1 VLFAAPPVPLAA
13 PLPLAA
19 LPAMLSGA
27 LRAVPFA
34 VLRATPPAVLRAVFH
49 AVLFA
54 VLFVA
59 LLAAPSAHAAR
70 ADGASD
76 GAERLVITATRMPTP
91 LARIAGGVTLIT
103 AADIARRQYRELS
116 AALAG
121 VPGLHVARSG
131 VAGAQTSVFVRGAE
145 SDHVLVLV
153 DGVKMTDPS
162 NDRFAFADFRLDR
175 VERIEIVRGPHSA
188 QYGSEAIGGVIHII
202 TKRGAG
208 KPSLRARTEA
218 GSFGA
223 QDIALEASGAAGALD
238 WSANVSR
245 FDTDGESHTPRRLR
259 GGGGEERDAYKRSAA
274 GLKAG
279 WQITDAARLSLT
291 HHYSDFDA
299 EYDGAFGE
307 DPAPARSGREHATS
321 LRLDGD
327 YFGGLWQPRW
337 SAASFSRQ
345 ETDREGAARTG
356 HTDGRRFQAAWRN
369 RFVLGPRFRL
379 LAGAETKLEK
389 LRVGGDFSRSA
400 RSRALHA
407 QIEWTPADHLSIGA
421 GWRNEDPDDFGS
433 ERSHNLSAVY
443 APRAGL
449 RFHAALGAGFKAPS
463 LTDRFRDF
471 PAFSFFANPDL
482 KPETSRSREAGFDW
496 QAGAYGAGATWFRS
510 RTRDLIGAVMTPA
523 GRTPANIN
531 RASIEGLESYLQ
543 WRPAGAFGA
552 RVDYTLTSARD
563 GDRKRLL
570 RRPLRQA
577 ALDLSWRPRPG
588 TSLNLQWNYTGP
600 LTDGDRIAFNTR
612 VREGGYSL
620 FNLAARHR
628 LRDGV
633 DLLVRA
639 ENLFNKRH
647 EPVSGF
653 AGPGA
658 AWYAGLSFGPNG

>member
-1 VLFAAPPVPLAA
+1 LRLRLPAPPSVLFAAPLA
-13 PLPLAA
+13 PRAA

-27 LRAVPFA
+27 LRGVLFA
-34 VLRATPPAVLRAVFH
+34 APRAVFH

-54 VLFVA
+54 A
-59 LLAAPSAHAAR
+59 LLAALSAR
-70 ADGASD
+70 AGGDSD
-76 GAERLVITATRMPTP
+76 SAERLVITATRMPTP
-91 LARIAGGVTLIT
+91 LARVAGGVTVIT

-121 VPGLHVARSG
+121 VPGLHVARTG

-162 NDRFAFADFRLDR
+162 GDLFAFADFRLDR

-223 QDIALEASGAAGALD
+223 EDIALEASGAAGALD

-245 FDTDGESHTPRRLR
+245 FAADGESHTPRRLR
-259 GGGGEERDAYKRSAA
+259 GGGGEERDGYKRSAA

-299 EYDGAFGE
+299 EYDSGPGE
-307 DPAPARSGREHATS
+307 NAASARNGREHATS

-327 YFGGLWQPRW
+327 YFGGLWQPGW
-337 SAASFSRQ
+337 SAASFSRR
-345 ETDREGAARTG
+345 ETNREGAARTG
-356 HTDGRRFQAAWRN
+356 RTDGRRFQVAWRN
-369 RFVLGPRFRL
+369 LFVPGPRFRL

-389 LRVGGDFSRSA
+389 LRADGDFSRSA

-407 QIEWTPADHLSIGA
+407 QIEWTPADDVTIGA
-421 GWRNEDPDDFGS
+421 GWRNEDLDDFGS

-443 APRAGL
+443 APRPGW

-463 LTDRFRDF
+463 LSDRFRDF

-496 QAGAYGAGATWFRS
+496 QAGAYGAGATWFRN
-510 RTRDLIGAVMTPA
+510 RTRDLIGSVTTPS
-523 GRTPANIN
+523 GRTLANIN
-531 RASIEGLESYLQ
+531 RATIEGLESYLQ

-552 RVDYTLTSARD
+552 RVDYTLTSAKD
-563 GDRKRLL
+563 GSRQRLL

-577 ALDLSWRPRPG
+577 SLDLSWRPRPG

-600 LTDGDRIAFNTR
+600 FTDGDRVVFNTR
-612 VREGGYSL
+612 VREGGYSI

-628 LRDGV
+628 LHDGV

-647 EPVSGF
+647 EPASGF